1 MSVLEFFEL
10 GSYVVTLF
18 ALPFGIYVF
27 LREQRKERENEEEE
41 GWQRLADAYN
51 DFLKLVLANPD
62 LKLRTES
69 GAPHLSDEQRERTR
83 VIFEML
89 ISLFERAY
97 ILLYEDD
104 MPGHQSRRWHSWDD
118 YMREWCRRTDFRA
131 LLPELLRGED
141 PAFADYIRVLADEER
156 TNPSPAATSVDTRS

>member
-41 GWQRLADAYN
+41 GWQRLSDAYN

-69 GAPHLSDEQRERTR
+69 GAPHLDDEQRERTR

-97 ILLYEDD
+97 ILLYDD
-104 MPGHQSRRWHSWDD
+104 SMPGRQSRRWHSWDD
-118 YMREWCRRTDFRA
+118 YMREWCRRTDFRE

-141 PAFADYIRVLADEER
+141 PAFADYIRTLADEER
-156 TNPSPAATSVDTRS
+156 KNPRAEMSA